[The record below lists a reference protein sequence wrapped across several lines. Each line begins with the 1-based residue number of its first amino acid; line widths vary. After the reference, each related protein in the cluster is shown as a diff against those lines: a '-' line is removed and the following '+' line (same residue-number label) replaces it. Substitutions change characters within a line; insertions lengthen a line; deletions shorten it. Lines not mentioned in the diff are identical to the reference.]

1 MGFSG
6 HNFMN
11 PKTTKKSKAFA
22 KKPALIVHGGCGS
35 VPRQEQAPRNAACE
49 RAAQAGWKVLQA
61 GGSALDAVETA
72 VRRLEDEPLLNAG
85 TGSYL
90 QADGL
95 SRVDA
100 SLMDSHGRGGCVVQA
115 PLLKNP
121 IRLARYILEQEAH
134 VMLSGPEAAQ
144 LALRLGH
151 ATGVLAGPAKIEYWL
166 QHLNEACQ
174 NLDYAAMAQEWKN
187 SNPRL
192 GTVGCVALDRAGRLA
207 AGTSTGG
214 TGQCYP
220 GRVGDTPVLGAG
232 TYCTPQAGVSMTGVG
247 ERVLVLLSAK
257 SLCDR
262 VAGGLPLRAAAQSVL
277 RDLEGLAKASAGLIA
292 LDVSG
297 TVVEMKN
304 TAFMACA
311 MRR

>member
-1 MGFSG
+1 M
-6 HNFMN
+6 
-11 PKTTKKSKAFA
+11 KTKKSNLAP
-22 KKPALIVHGGCGS
+22 KKPALVVHGGCGS
-35 VPRQEQAPRNAACE
+35 VPRHEQAPRNAACE

-72 VRRLEDEPLLNAG
+72 VRQLEDEPLLNAG

-90 QADGL
+90 QADGV

-100 SLMDSHGRGGCVVQA
+100 SLMDSHSRAGCVVQA

-134 VMLSGPEAAQ
+134 IMLSGPEAVQ

-151 ATGVLAGPAKIEYWL
+151 PTGVLAGPAKIEYWV
-166 QHLNEACQ
+166 QHLTESCQ
-174 NLDYAAMAQEWKN
+174 NLDYAAMAKEWK
-187 SNPRL
+187 STHPRL
-192 GTVGCVALDRAGRLA
+192 GTVGCVALDKSGRLA

-232 TYCTPQAGVSMTGVG
+232 TYCTPKVGVSMTGVG
-247 ERVLVLLSAK
+247 EHVLLLLSAK

-262 VAGGLPLRAAAQSVL
+262 VAGGHPLHAAAQSVL
-277 RDLEGLAKASAGLIA
+277 QDLQAVAKASAGLIA
-292 LDVSG
+292 LDASG
-297 TVVEMKN
+297 TIVEMKN

-311 MRR
+311 TRR

>member
-1 MGFSG
+1 MV
-6 HNFMN
+6 
-11 PKTTKKSKAFA
+11 
-22 KKPALIVHGGCGS
+22 VHGGCGS
-35 VPRQEQAPRNAACE
+35 VARQEQAPRNAACE
-49 RAAQAGWKVLQA
+49 RAADAGWKILQA

-90 QADGL
+90 QADGV

-100 SLMDSHGRGGCVVQA
+100 SLMASDSRGGCVVQA

-134 VMLSGPEAAQ
+134 VMLSGVEAVQ

-151 ATGVLAGPAKIEYWL
+151 ATGVLAGPSKIEYWVR
-166 QHLNEACQ
+166 HLNESCR
-174 NLDYAAMAQEWKN
+174 NLDYAAMAREWKRAH
-187 SNPRL
+187 PRL
-192 GTVGCVALDRAGRLA
+192 GTVGCVALDKKGRLA

-232 TYCTPQAGVSMTGVG
+232 TYCTPHAGVSMTGVG
-247 ERVLVLLSAK
+247 ERIMVLLSAK
-257 SLCDR
+257 TLCDR
-262 VAGGLPLRAAAQSVL
+262 VAGGQSLAAAAQSVL
-277 RDLEGLAKASAGLIA
+277 QDLEAVAKASAGLIA
-292 LDVSG
+292 LDASG
-297 TVVEMKN
+297 AIIEMKN
-304 TAFMACA
+304 TDFMACA
-311 MRR
+311 VRR